1 MSLKG
6 SGQGVDLGTSTRSLI
21 RSIFFSFLGLEFPY
35 DPLNLLPFL
44 VFLSPRPHTIGTP
57 TPDPDIDDD
66 DDVRELEGG
75 RGVTI
80 TRRASAPHHCIIAIF
95 FALKASRFTVVV
107 AQNSKPTMTPPHS
120 ENETVGVA
128 LWAGLGLSLS
138 YYFFIIDTK
147 GPNSIL
153 NQLIKVFFFSFFSK

>member
-6 SGQGVDLGTSTRSLI
+6 RGQGVDLGTSTRSLI

-66 DDVRELEGG
+66 DDDVRELEGG

-95 FALKASRFTVVV
+95 FALKASHFTVVV
-107 AQNSKPTMTPPHS
+107 AQNSKTHYNSSTLC
-120 ENETVGVA
+120 ENETVGVV
-128 LWAGLGLSLS
+128 LWAGLGLSLF
-138 YYFFIIDTK
+138 YYFLLLIPKAQTQF
-147 GPNSIL
+147 SI
-153 NQLIKVFFFSFFSK
+153 N

>member
-6 SGQGVDLGTSTRSLI
+6 RGQGVDLGTSTRSLI

-44 VFLSPRPHTIGTP
+44 VFLSPRPHTIGSP
-57 TPDPDIDDD
+57 TPDPDIDDDDDD

-95 FALKASRFTVVV
+95 FALKASHFTVVV
-107 AQNSKPTMTPPHS
+107 AQISKPTIIPPHS
-120 ENETVGVA
+120 V
-128 LWAGLGLSLS
+128 
-138 YYFFIIDTK
+138 K
-147 GPNSIL
+147 MK
-153 NQLIKVFFFSFFSK
+153 Q

>member
-6 SGQGVDLGTSTRSLI
+6 RGQGVDLGTSTRSLI

-35 DPLNLLPFL
+35 EPLNLFPFL

-66 DDVRELEGG
+66 GGGGGGVRELEGG
-75 RGVTI
+75 RCVII

-95 FALKASRFTVVV
+95 FALKASRFTVAV
-107 AQNSKPTMTPPHS
+107 AQN
-120 ENETVGVA
+120 
-128 LWAGLGLSLS
+128 
-138 YYFFIIDTK
+138 
-147 GPNSIL
+147 
-153 NQLIKVFFFSFFSK
+153 